1 MCPGEAASVPLFSRA
16 PLILTP
22 SASVPLAIP
31 QSAASNSTAG
41 GGSILR
47 ASSSTTRVAR
57 MSDECQTA
65 HIASVGN
72 RGVSTT
78 PSRTATIAAHTTHPS
93 SGPAM
98 RTICGHAIGASCARD
113 DRTLRGIPSAPH
125 ASARPQACSI
135 TSRRIA
141 VIVSSSGISRTGK
154 DSALL
159 ATDARRSGN
168 CTGAARGIPSAS
180 VKNFMPRYQLI
191 QHAPVHAICASVAC
205 SLVHALASS
214 AHDLAGARTGRGR
227 RRAFDLRPLL
237 ASSRTRREP
246 RGGIK
251 KHFTPS
257 SKCVARPFFSAPGI
271 DFGSG
276 SE

>member
-1 MCPGEAASVPLFSRA
+1 MPLFSRA

-41 GGSILR
+41 GGSIPR
-47 ASSSTTRVAR
+47 ASSSTTRAVR
-57 MSDECQTA
+57 MSERCQRA

-72 RGVSTT
+72 RGVSHT

-180 VKNFMPRYQLI
+180 VKNFIPPYQII
-191 QHAPVHAICASVAC
+191 QHAPARPARASVAR
-205 SLVHALASS
+205 LLLHALASS
-214 AHDLAGARTGRGR
+214 AHGVAAARTGRGR

-257 SKCVARPFFSAPGI
+257 SKCVARSFFCASQKGL
-271 DFGSG
+271 GSG
-276 SE
+276 VTHGPSTK